1 VLEVTLQ
8 GLLLGLA
15 TGLSC
20 LGYCGPI
27 YIPLMMAE
35 KRGTVQSTRMIAELA
50 LGRLIA
56 YLLFG
61 AAIGYVS
68 NKVDGP
74 LFQKVMAG
82 AMVLLSLLLLIYVAT
97 RSWPN
102 LSVCRWVDRRQL
114 RFPIIFGFLS
124 GFNVCPPFLLAI
136 SYTLGLASILKGM
149 LLFGGFF
156 AGTSVYLLLLFPLG
170 YLGRWQNMRLIGLMT
185 AVLAG
190 VFFLVIGVVRF
201 VAF

>member
-8 GLLLGLA
+8 GLLLGLS

-20 LGYCGPI
+20 LGYCGPVF
-27 YIPLMMAE
+27 IPLMMAE
-35 KRGTVQSTRMIAELA
+35 KRDTTQNARVVVELA

-61 AAIGYVS
+61 AVIGYIGG
-68 NKVDGP
+68 KVDGP

-82 AMVLLSLLLLIYVAT
+82 AMVLLSLLLLAYVGT
-97 RSWPN
+97 QGWPN
-102 LSVCRWVDRRQL
+102 LSVCRWVDRRHL
-114 RFPIIFGFLS
+114 RFPILFGFLS

-136 SYTLGLASILKGM
+136 SYTFGLASIAKGM

-156 AGTSVYLLLLFPLG
+156 AGTSVYLLLLLPLG
-170 YLGRWQNMRLIGLMT
+170 YLGRWENIRLVGLIT

-190 VFFLVIGVVRF
+190 IFFLAVGFIRF
-201 VAF
+201 VAL

>member
-1 VLEVTLQ
+1 MLEVTMQ

-35 KRGTVQSTRMIAELA
+35 KRGTGQNARVIAELA

-61 AAIGYVS
+61 AAIGYIG

-82 AMVLLSLLLLIYVAT
+82 AMVLLSLLLLFYVAT
-97 RSWPN
+97 RGWPD
-102 LSVCRWVDRRQL
+102 LSVCRWADRRHL
-114 RFPIIFGFLS
+114 RFPVVFGFLS

-136 SYTLGLASILKGM
+136 SYTFGLASIIKGM

-170 YLGRWQNMRLIGLMT
+170 YLGRWQNTRLVGLMT

-190 VFFLVIGVVRF
+190 IFFLVVGAIRF
-201 VAF
+201 IAL

>member
-35 KRGTVQSTRMIAELA
+35 KRGTVQTARVIAELA
-50 LGRLIA
+50 LGRLVA

-61 AAIGYVS
+61 AAIGYIGG
-68 NKVDGP
+68 KVDGP
-74 LFQKVMAG
+74 LFQRVMAG
-82 AMVLLSLLLLIYVAT
+82 ATVLLSLLLLVYVT
-97 RSWPN
+97 TQGWPN
-102 LSVCRWVDRRQL
+102 LSVCRWVDKRHL
-114 RFPIIFGFLS
+114 RFPVVFGFLS

-136 SYTLGLASILKGM
+136 SYTFGLASIFRGM
-149 LLFGGFF
+149 LLFCGFF
-156 AGTSVYLLLLFPLG
+156 AGTSVYLLLLLPLG
-170 YLGRWQNMRLIGLMT
+170 YLGRWQNIRLVGLMT

-190 VFFLVIGVVRF
+190 IFFLFVGVIRF
-201 VAF
+201 VAL